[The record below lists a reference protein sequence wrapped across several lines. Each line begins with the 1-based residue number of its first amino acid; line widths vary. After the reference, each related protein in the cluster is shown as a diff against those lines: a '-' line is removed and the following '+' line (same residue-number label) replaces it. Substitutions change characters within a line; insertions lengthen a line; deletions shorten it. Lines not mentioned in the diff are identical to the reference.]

1 MSTEKKSQRMQPV
14 QALADRQEQEEAT
27 RYAAVQ
33 QQYEAQSQKL
43 DELKQYYEEYRRA
56 AADSLCD
63 VKRLQESRAFL
74 SRLSL
79 AIRQQSDSVERC
91 REQLR
96 KIRQEWMKARQHSR
110 SMDQLIERYRAD
122 ERRDEARREQSVSD
136 ELSSQRFVWQRRQ
149 QQSLS

>member
-1 MSTEKKSQRMQPV
+1 M
-14 QALADRQEQEEAT
+14 
-27 RYAAVQ
+27 
-33 QQYEAQSQKL
+33 
-43 DELKQYYEEYRRA
+43 
-56 AADSLCD
+56 
-63 VKRLQESRAFL
+63 
-74 SRLSL
+74 
-79 AIRQQSDSVERC
+79 ERC

-149 QQSLS
+149 QQGLS